1 MKTKLISLLCFLS
14 LLGSVLVL
22 PAAGAEM
29 PDPSTLYKKKD
40 VNAEWEEK
48 DATVV
53 DLSSLN
59 GPFEITGDGEYV
71 LRGQTSFPVVV
82 NAAEE
87 DDVRLILDGASIIT
101 ASGPAVRENAADKL
115 IVTLA
120 DGSVNVLTSQSIL
133 EENGEKYSAALYA
146 KDDLSINGTGALTV
160 ESAAGHGIQSKADLI
175 VAGGTLQVTAGKD
188 GLRGKNS
195 VTLLGG
201 DMTVVSGGDGVT
213 TTRDDKPDKG
223 WIVMIDGTLRVTSG
237 GGAGEGITLDT
248 ALGALSPDGQG
259 GFGAGWKSREK
270 EPASDMP
277 SQKGIKAQTSLTVA
291 GGTLDL
297 NCADD
302 ALHAASIAVA
312 GGALTLRTGDDA
324 VHADSDL
331 LISGG
336 TLNVPVCGEGL
347 EGVHVTISGG
357 TLVLVSADDGVSVSN
372 SAVSVEGDDGSQLT
386 LSGGTLSVT
395 SGKDS
400 LDCGGNIEIS
410 GGTVGLWSARDA
422 MEGPIDC
429 GGTARQSG
437 GMLII
442 ATLSGSPTVSTP
454 FDGEPAAAVTLDQ
467 AAEAGSS
474 ITLLTPEKDGEPGRE
489 LASFTPFGS
498 FASVFVS
505 SGSLRKDEPCVMK
518 VNETEVYRAP

>member
-312 GGALTLRTGDDA
+312 LNHKLDEGLVPPLKEFLR
-324 VHADSDL
+324 V
-331 LISGG
+331 
-336 TLNVPVCGEGL
+336 VPVGVKMRREADGL
-347 EGVHVTISGG
+347 YALPHRGVDHGPADVY
-357 TLVLVSADDGVSVSN
+357 VLRPVVYA
-372 SAVSVEGDDGSQLT
+372 
-386 LSGGTLSVT
+386 
-395 SGKDS
+395 GKDVAVEV
-400 LDCGGNIEIS
+400 DEIAERVIVPRPS
-410 GGTVGLWSARDA
+410 G
-422 MEGPIDC
+422 
-429 GGTARQSG
+429 
-437 GMLII
+437 
-442 ATLSGSPTVSTP
+442 
-454 FDGEPAAAVTLDQ
+454 VTH
-467 AAEAGSS
+467 
-474 ITLLTPEKDGEPGRE
+474 
-489 LASFTPFGS
+489 
-498 FASVFVS
+498 
-505 SGSLRKDEPCVMK
+505 
-518 VNETEVYRAP
+518 